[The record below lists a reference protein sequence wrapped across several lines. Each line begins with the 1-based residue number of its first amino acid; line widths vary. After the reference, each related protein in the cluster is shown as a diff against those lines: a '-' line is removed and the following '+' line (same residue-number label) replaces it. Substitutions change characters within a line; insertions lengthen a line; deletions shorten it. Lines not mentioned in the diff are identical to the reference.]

1 MPLTFSTR
9 LRFSALSLAI
19 ACALPTVALAQN
31 TSTTSSSNAASSN
44 AAPAKK
50 AKAADETM
58 TVVATGNQRSSFEAP
73 MMVTVIEGNS
83 PESQTAG
90 TAADMLRRVPGITV
104 TGSGRS
110 NGQDLMMRGYDRR
123 GVLTLVDGIRQ
134 GTDTGHIN
142 GTFLDPALV
151 KRIEVVRGPS
161 ALLYGSGALGG
172 VVSYETVDAADLL
185 LPGHDSG
192 FRVYGTAGTG
202 DHSLGMGASAYGK
215 TDNLDGL
222 LSFGTRDVGDLR
234 QGNGFDAP
242 NDETI
247 SNVLAKGTWKL
258 DDNQSLSGNL
268 RYYNNSAQEPKNP
281 QTPASSSGNLMTDRS
296 TIQRDAALSYKL
308 KPAGQDW
315 LDAEAKVYYSD
326 VKINAHANGSEDEA
340 RKQTTKGAKLE
351 NRTRLFADTFASHL
365 LTYGTEAYK
374 QEQTPGGATES
385 FPHAKINFASGWLQD
400 EITLRDLP
408 VTLLAGTRYDNYKGS
423 SDGYADVD
431 ADKWSSRGAVSITPT
446 DWLMLFGSYS
456 QAFRAP
462 TMGEMYNDSK
472 HFSIPMGPTTITNYW
487 VPNPN
492 LKPETN
498 ETQEYGFGLRFDD
511 LMLADDSLQ
520 FKASYFDTK
529 AKDYITTDVT
539 MELGRGSRGPYCI
552 SCTTFSTN
560 IDRAKI
566 WGWDATLSY
575 KTPWF
580 GWDLAYNRTRGKN
593 EATGD
598 WLSSINPD
606 TVTSSL
612 DVPLGETGLSAGW
625 VATFAERATRVETGT
640 AEQAGYGVNDFYLS
654 YKGRDRL
661 QGMTTTVVLGNAF
674 DKEYYSP
681 QGVPQDGRNAKLLVS
696 YQW

>member
-31 TSTTSSSNAASSN
+31 TSTTSSSN

-202 DHSLGMGASAYGK
+202 DHSQGMGASAYGK

-539 MELGRGSRGPYCI
+539 MELGRGPRGPYCI

>member
-31 TSTTSSSNAASSN
+31 TSTTSSSNAA
-44 AAPAKK
+44 PAKK
-50 AKAADETM
+50 AKTADETM

-151 KRIEVVRGPS
+151 KRIEIVRGPS

-185 LPGHDSG
+185 LPGHDTG

-247 SNVLAKGTWKL
+247 SNVLAKGTWKI
-258 DDNQSLSGNL
+258 DDSQSLSGNL

-385 FPHAKINFASGWLQD
+385 FPQAKINFASGWLQD

-487 VPNPN
+487 VPNPS

-539 MELGRGSRGPYCI
+539 MELGRGPRGPYCI

-640 AEQAGYGVNDFYLS
+640 AEQGGYGVNDFYLS

-661 QGMTTTVVLGNAF
+661 QGVTTTVVLGNAF

>member
-31 TSTTSSSNAASSN
+31 TSTTSSSN

-539 MELGRGSRGPYCI
+539 MELGRGPRGPYCI

-575 KTPWF
+575 KTLWF

>member
-1 MPLTFSTR
+1 MPLIFSTR

-31 TSTTSSSNAASSN
+31 TSTTTSSNAA
-44 AAPAKK
+44 AAKN
-50 AKAADETM
+50 ADETM

-151 KRIEVVRGPS
+151 KRIEIVRGPS

-185 LPGHDSG
+185 LPGQDSG

-247 SNVLAKGTWKL
+247 SNVLAKGTWKI
-258 DDNQSLSGNL
+258 DDSQSLSGNL

-308 KPAGQDW
+308 KPIGQDW

-374 QEQTPGGATES
+374 QEKTPGGATES

-539 MELGRGSRGPYCI
+539 MELGRGPRGPYCI

-560 IDRAKI
+560 VDRAKI

>member
-31 TSTTSSSNAASSN
+31 TSTTTSSNAA
-44 AAPAKK
+44 AAKN
-50 AKAADETM
+50 ADETM

-151 KRIEVVRGPS
+151 KRIEIVRGPS

-185 LPGHDSG
+185 LPGQDSG

-247 SNVLAKGTWKL
+247 SNVLAKGTWKI
-258 DDNQSLSGNL
+258 DDSQSLSGNL

-308 KPAGQDW
+308 KPIGQDW

-431 ADKWSSRGAVSITPT
+431 ANKWSSRGAVSITPT

-539 MELGRGSRGPYCI
+539 MELGRGPRGPYCI

-560 IDRAKI
+560 VDRAKI

-606 TVTSSL
+606 TVTTSL

-681 QGVPQDGRNAKLLVS
+681 QGIPQDGRNAKLLVS

>member
-31 TSTTSSSNAASSN
+31 TSTTSSSNAA
-44 AAPAKK
+44 PAKK
-50 AKAADETM
+50 AKTADETM

-151 KRIEVVRGPS
+151 KRIEIVRGPS

-185 LPGHDSG
+185 LPGHDTG

-247 SNVLAKGTWKL
+247 SNVLAKGTWKI
-258 DDNQSLSGNL
+258 DDSQSLSGNL

-385 FPHAKINFASGWLQD
+385 FPQAKINFASGWLQD

-487 VPNPN
+487 VPNPS

-539 MELGRGSRGPYCI
+539 MELGRGPRGPYCI

>member
-31 TSTTSSSNAASSN
+31 TSTTSSSN

-185 LPGHDSG
+185 LPGHDRG
-192 FRVYGTAGTG
+192 FRVYGTAASG

-222 LSFGTRDVGDLR
+222 LSFGTRDVGNLR

-247 SNVLAKGTWKL
+247 SNVLAKGTWKI

-268 RYYNNSAQEPKNP
+268 RYYNNNAQEPKNP

-385 FPHAKINFASGWLQD
+385 FPQAKINFASGWLQD

-462 TMGEMYNDSK
+462 TMGEMYNDAK

-539 MELGRGSRGPYCI
+539 MELGRGPRGPYCI

-593 EATGD
+593 ETTGD

-625 VATFAERATRVETGT
+625 VATFTERATRVETGT

>member
-31 TSTTSSSNAASSN
+31 TSTTSSSN

-151 KRIEVVRGPS
+151 KRIEIVRGPS

-185 LPGHDSG
+185 LPGHDTG

-247 SNVLAKGTWKL
+247 SNVLAKGTWKI
-258 DDNQSLSGNL
+258 DDSQSLSGNL

-385 FPHAKINFASGWLQD
+385 FPQAKINFASGWLQD

-487 VPNPN
+487 VPNPS

-539 MELGRGSRGPYCI
+539 MELGRGPRGPYCI

>member
-31 TSTTSSSNAASSN
+31 TSTTSSSN

-151 KRIEVVRGPS
+151 KRIEIVRGPS

-185 LPGHDSG
+185 LPGHDTG

-247 SNVLAKGTWKL
+247 SNVLAKGTWKI
-258 DDNQSLSGNL
+258 DDSQSLSGNL

-326 VKINAHANGSEDEA
+326 VKINAHASGSEDEA

-385 FPHAKINFASGWLQD
+385 FPQAKINFASGWLQD

-539 MELGRGSRGPYCI
+539 MELGRGPRGPYCI

-575 KTPWF
+575 KTLWF

-593 EATGD
+593 EVTGD